1 MFEPLGQLALTPDS
15 PWIRGHCRE
24 LVNCKGSPAKARKV
38 GKVHFVGL
46 GASRHLPR
54 GRDIFVVVAVFAQR
68 PVEPH
73 PHTGVPLSISWEVLT
88 GLSVA
93 LWLVMWTN
101 KSPLLFKSVWGLP
114 LSPET
119 QLTLVNISG
128 QGIFK
133 TGVDLKSCWVTA
145 GTL

>member
-1 MFEPLGQLALTPDS
+1 MFEPLDQLALTPDS
-15 PWIRGHCRE
+15 PWIQGHCRE
-24 LVNCKGSPAKARKV
+24 LMHCKRSPAKARKV

-54 GRDIFVVVAVFAQR
+54 GRDIFVVAVFAQR

-73 PHTGVPLSISWEVLT
+73 PHTGVPLSISQEVLT

-93 LWLVMWTN
+93 LRLVMWPN